1 MLRANCSSVL
11 RSDVQRSGDGRG
23 RRSGAERRP
32 PPASLFQAPHIQSGG
47 SRIGLGRGLDFG
59 QCGRGGVA
67 SGLAGRQFVGEHCL
81 VRGQI
86 ALESQVDDVQLI
98 QVGFNAGNRV
108 GKA

>member
-1 MLRANCSSVL
+1 
-11 RSDVQRSGDGRG
+11 
-23 RRSGAERRP
+23 
-32 PPASLFQAPHIQSGG
+32 
-47 SRIGLGRGLDFG
+47 
-59 QCGRGGVA
+59 
-67 SGLAGRQFVGEHCL
+67 